1 MNQTQVDSDLNQLKN
16 ESAKLLYLI
25 NYIFE
30 KGKIDM
36 QQKRKLKD
44 LVCQDN
50 PMVFNI
56 LNNSKD
62 INKFVESAKLIS
74 VYGNI
79 TKDQTKSTVHKALIS
94 SLCQNQIQ
102 QNEGDVDDMK
112 SPQGNMLIKKKKQRQ
127 QKNKS

>member
-30 KGKIDM
+30 KGKIDI

-56 LNNSKD
+56 LNN
-62 INKFVESAKLIS
+62 ILI
-74 VYGNI
+74 
-79 TKDQTKSTVHKALIS
+79 
-94 SLCQNQIQ
+94 
-102 QNEGDVDDMK
+102 
-112 SPQGNMLIKKKKQRQ
+112 
-127 QKNKS
+127 